1 MNLKYLSNLPL
12 ALASGTPIVLSYTL
26 MDRIALK
33 ATDREILGKKVK
45 NLRKEGKLPA
55 HVYGNIKE
63 VEHVSVNTQDFIKA
77 FKQAGETG
85 LVDLKIGEDRTRPV
99 LIKEVDID
107 PVMGGILHV
116 GFYQVNL
123 KEKVTVPVPVVL
135 IGEGPES
142 VKMGET
148 VVLQTLNE
156 VNVEALPTDL
166 IENIEVNIEVLK
178 EIGDAITVADLNYD
192 RTTLTVL
199 AEPEEVV
206 VKLDNAVTEEMKA
219 LLEEQAAEAEAA
231 AEAAEPAEGTEG
243 ESAEGGEKVE
253 GEEGAEGGDAVEGG
267 EEGSEKKETDKED
280 KPKED

>member
-1 MNLKYLSNLPL
+1 MDTLP
-12 ALASGTPIVLSYTL
+12 
-26 MDRIALK
+26 LK
-33 ATDREILGKKVK
+33 ATNREILGKKVK
-45 NLRKEGKLPA
+45 KLRAEGKLPA

-63 VEHVSVNTQDFIKA
+63 VEHVSVDSHDFIKV

-85 LVDLKIGEDRTRPV
+85 LVDLKIGDDRVRPV

-107 PVMGGILHV
+107 PVSDNILHV

-123 KEKVTVPVPVVL
+123 KEKVTVPVPIVL

-178 EIGDAITVADLNYD
+178 EIGDAVTVADLNYN
-192 RTTLTVL
+192 RATLTVL
-199 AEPEEVV
+199 AESEDVV
-206 VKLDNAVTEEMKA
+206 VKLDTAVTEEMKK
-219 LLEEQAAEAEAA
+219 LLEEQEAEAA
-231 AEAAEPAEGTEG
+231 AAAEAVETVAGEEKAEGEAAPAEGSE
-243 ESAEGGEKVE
+243 EPKE
-253 GEEGAEGGDAVEGG
+253 GEE
-267 EEGSEKKETDKED
+267 EGSAEKSDSSEE
-280 KPKED
+280 KPAAA